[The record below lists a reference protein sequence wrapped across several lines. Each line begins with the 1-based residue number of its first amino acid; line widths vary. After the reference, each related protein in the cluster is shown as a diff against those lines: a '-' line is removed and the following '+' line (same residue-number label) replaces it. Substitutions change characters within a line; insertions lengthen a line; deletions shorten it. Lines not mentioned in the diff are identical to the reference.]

1 MGAPDGRLSLQP
13 ARELWQ
19 DIEEVL
25 VDEATLARR
34 VAELGQEISRDYRGL
49 EPVLVGILKGGF
61 LFLADLLRHIDVP
74 VTVDFMAI
82 SSYGSG
88 TRSSGVVRILKDL
101 DHPVA
106 GRHVLVVEDIVDTG
120 LTLRYLLDNLAS
132 RRPASLKVCVL
143 LDKHERREVQV
154 PLAYVGF
161 RIPNRFVVGYGLDFA
176 ERYRNLPFIGVLKSS
191 VLDGAASG
199 CAASPAAPGQVPPER

>member
-1 MGAPDGRLSLQP
+1 MGAARGQLAP
-13 ARELWQ
+13 APAGPLEQ
-19 DIEEVL
+19 DIQEVL
-25 VDEATLARR
+25 LDAETLGRR
-34 VAELGQEISRDYRGL
+34 VAELGQAISRDYRGL

-61 LFLADLLRHIDVP
+61 LFLADLLRHITVP

-82 SSYGSG
+82 SSYGAG

-101 DHPVA
+101 DQSVE

-132 RRPASLKVCVL
+132 RRPASVRACVL
-143 LDKHERREVQV
+143 LDKHTRREVEV

-161 RIPNRFVVGYGLDFA
+161 SIPDRFVVGYGLDFA
-176 ERYRNLPFIGVLKSS
+176 ERYRNLPFVGVLKPHI
-191 VLDGAASG
+191 LDGAAPDPQAG
-199 CAASPAAPGQVPPER
+199 AGGQGGRGRS